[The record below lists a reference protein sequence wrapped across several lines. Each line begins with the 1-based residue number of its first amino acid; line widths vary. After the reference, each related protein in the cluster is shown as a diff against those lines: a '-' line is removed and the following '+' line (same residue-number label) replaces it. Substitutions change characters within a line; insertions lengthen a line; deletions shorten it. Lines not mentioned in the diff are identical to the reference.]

1 MNQDEALIALCTA
14 LLQDPD
20 VVEQPGWQKLILIG
34 EVGPGV
40 VGMRGY
46 SYNLQSQ
53 CQLIAPSIDLAP
65 LQQLHT
71 AMQTQSPTGRGW
83 LRCMLRISR
92 NGEVGADFE
101 YTDPERWSHTPD
113 NYQARIQEYAA
124 LPV

>member
-1 MNQDEALIALCTA
+1 MNQDEALIALCKA

-46 SYNLQSQ
+46 SYNVQSQ

-71 AMQTQSPTGRGW
+71 AMQAQ
-83 LRCMLRISR
+83 
-92 NGEVGADFE
+92 GADTGVYIAAQGTVTE
-101 YTDPERWSHTPD
+101 
-113 NYQARIQEYAA
+113 QAQTFARDHRLTLLPASA
-124 LPV
+124 LAQLLGSARANT